1 MSKFFV
7 RCEVEIQPHS
17 FGCECPIALFA
28 EKTVLSPLNGLVT
41 LVKSPLTICVR
52 VYFWT
57 LNSVL
62 LIFTSIPMPG
72 PHYFDYYSF
81 VISFKTGKCGNSLAV
96 QWLGL
101 HAFTA
106 NGLDSILG

>member
-1 MSKFFV
+1 M
-7 RCEVEIQPHS
+7 
-17 FGCECPIALFA
+17 
-28 EKTVLSPLNGLVT
+28 NGLVT

-57 LNSVL
+57 LDSVL
-62 LIFTSIPMPG
+62 LIFTSIPMLG

-81 VISFKTGKCGNSLAV
+81 VISFKIGKCGNSLAV

-106 NGLDSILG
+106 KGPGPILG